1 MAYPPT
7 LPPANRTDSTISAGN
22 HAADHNMI
30 RAALA
35 DLLAEL
41 GATPSGV
48 YANLTERLLGISAG
62 QDNEAISAFLE
73 AVASAS
79 ASATVAQAAANA
91 ASAIAVGNVD
101 VALSTLIGDDTT
113 ATGSRLNTTYG
124 SKAAAVAGFLA
135 PTFSTPVATTVIPV
149 GVLADGVLYGCTG
162 TTLKS
167 STDQGATWTT
177 IRTDLP
183 AGEFITIKDTTD
195 GEVLIVF
202 GSMIYRTTGW
212 AAGKATATL
221 TGVRAAN
228 GVASFYQ
235 WGVDTNPATGLC
247 VATNYQ
253 GNEPFNDSRYAWKST
268 DGGLTWAVMYDK
280 EAHLGLVP
288 GATAA
293 DSHMHTC
300 IIDPWADDRIWL
312 VWHRSGVV
320 GGGNVLYSDDGGTTW
335 VKIASQQPTAAIAV
349 KGGVVFSTDEVP
361 NGAYVVSRTED
372 PAAME
377 YRFAWRWNAPSTGTA
392 GFGQWATRSPDGE
405 RAYIGYIGDIGFR
418 PVIIQSDGVGVS
430 LAYRAAGP
438 VTSVL
443 GDGFRRVL
451 YQGGHIIGAY
461 RDTGAWTQ
469 TVAKA
474 TRARVPEVAPSA
486 DPGWVLGGV
495 SNGVRSVAIGRS
507 STTAARSVA
516 AGDGALAASTDTV
529 AVGDASAAS
538 ASEATAVGAGATAG
552 QRCVSVGSDATAAGP
567 DATAVGEGA
576 TTGATA
582 LSVAVGS
589 TASTVGSRGTA
600 LGYGATAGQR
610 CVSVGSDA
618 TAAGP
623 DATASGDGAT
633 ATAARSVALGSSAV
647 ASSTDTVAVGDASAA
662 SASEATALGASAVA
676 ASTSATAVGCDADAT
691 QPAATALGHAANAAG
706 ANATALGD
714 AASVTGSN
722 GTAVGQG
729 ASALANSV
737 AVGQGAVADASCVV
751 VGKGADSTADLS
763 TVVGHMAK
771 GGGAYSTVF
780 GETAQVAG
788 TTQFGTAI
796 GRAATVASGH
806 VRSVALG
813 STTTT
818 TAADQV
824 QIGGRHIELTEL
836 ATDPAAPA
844 TDGARLFTKDNGAGK
859 SQLCVRFNTGA
870 VQVLATQP

>member
-1 MAYPPT
+1 MVYPPT

-22 HAADHNMI
+22 HATDHNTLT
-30 RAALA
+30 AALS

-41 GATPSGV
+41 GASPSGV

-73 AVASAS
+73 AVATAS
-79 ASATVAQAAANA
+79 AAATEAQAARDA
-91 ASAIAVGNVD
+91 AAAIAVGNVD

-113 ATGSRLNTTYG
+113 ATGARLDNTYG

-135 PTFSTPVATTVIPV
+135 PTFSAPVATTVIPV

-167 STDQGATWTT
+167 STDQGATWAT

-202 GSMIYRTTGW
+202 GNMIYRTTGW
-212 AAGKATATL
+212 AANKATATL

-253 GNEPFNDSRYAWKST
+253 GTEPYNDSRYAWKST

-335 VKIASQQPTAAIAV
+335 VKLASQQPTAAIAV

-377 YRFAWRWNAPSTGTA
+377 YRFAWRWDAPSTGTA

-430 LAYRAAGP
+430 LAYRAASP

-451 YQGGHIIGAY
+451 YQGGRIIGAY

-495 SNGVRSVAIGRS
+495 SNGVQSVAVGRS
-507 STTAARSVA
+507 TTTAARSVA
-516 AGDGALAASTDTV
+516 AGDGALAGSTDTV
-529 AVGDASAAS
+529 AVGNAALASAAS
-538 ASEATAVGAGATAG
+538 GTAVGGSASAG
-552 QRCVSVGSDATAAGP
+552 QS
-567 DATAVGEGA
+567 
-576 TTGATA
+576 
-582 LSVAVGS
+582 
-589 TASTVGSRGTA
+589 GTA
-600 LGYGATAGQR
+600 IGAAAVAGQGGTAIGAAAAITGGSFGTAIGNLAT
-610 CVSVGSDA
+610 VSA
-618 TAAGP
+618 
-623 DATASGDGAT
+623 
-633 ATAARSVALGSSAV
+633 
-647 ASSTDTVAVGDASAA
+647 
-662 SASEATALGASAVA
+662 
-676 ASTSATAVGCDADAT
+676 
-691 QPAATALGHAANAAG
+691 
-706 ANATALGD
+706 
-714 AASVTGSN
+714 SN
-722 GTAVGQG
+722 GTAVGKSATSG
-729 ASALANSV
+729 AASV
-737 AVGQGAVADASCVV
+737 ALGQGATAQASCVTI
-751 VGKGADSTADLS
+751 GAGANSTADLS
-763 TVVGHMAK
+763 TVIGYAAT
-771 GGGAYSTVF
+771 GGGAYGTVI
-780 GETAQVAG
+780 GSAAIIGG
-788 TTQFGTAI
+788 TTQYATAI
-796 GRAATVASGH
+796 GRAATVTAGH
-806 VRSVALG
+806 NRSTALG
-813 STTTT
+813 STTVT
-818 TAADQV
+818 TASDQTA
-824 QIGGRHIELTEL
+824 IGPRHFEFGEVIEPN
-836 ATDPAAPA
+836 APAAD
-844 TDGARLFTKDNGAGK
+844 TVRLYLKDNGAGK
-859 SQLCVRFNTGA
+859 SQLCARFATGA